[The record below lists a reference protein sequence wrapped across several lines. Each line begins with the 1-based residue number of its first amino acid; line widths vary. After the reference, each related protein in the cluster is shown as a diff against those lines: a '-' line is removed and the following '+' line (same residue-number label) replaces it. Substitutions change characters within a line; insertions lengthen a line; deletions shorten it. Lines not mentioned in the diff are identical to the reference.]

1 MIPFDAAALIP
12 FEHDLEHDLE
22 PVGYLEATRHDFD
35 DHRQCDPDACP
46 NAEQATP

>member
-1 MIPFDAAALIP
+1 MIP
-12 FEHDLEHDLE
+12 EDLEVWPDDEEGGVLTS
-22 PVGYLEATRHDFD
+22 GFLGSTRHDFD